1 MNESIDSNLT
11 TVEQSSLEQEI
22 TEANGN
28 GISDAAAIEPKNL
41 IGPKHKPVLIA
52 NSPGMN
58 PAPPQPNGPVITPP
72 PLRHD
77 ISTEPEVTV

>member
-1 MNESIDSNLT
+1 MNENIDPNLT
-11 TVEQSSLEQEI
+11 NAEQSSLGEEI
-22 TEANGN
+22 TQPNGN

-41 IGPKHKPVLIA
+41 LGQEGKPVLMA

-58 PAPPQPNGPVITPP
+58 PPPPQPNGPVITPP

-77 ISTEPEVTV
+77 IYLK